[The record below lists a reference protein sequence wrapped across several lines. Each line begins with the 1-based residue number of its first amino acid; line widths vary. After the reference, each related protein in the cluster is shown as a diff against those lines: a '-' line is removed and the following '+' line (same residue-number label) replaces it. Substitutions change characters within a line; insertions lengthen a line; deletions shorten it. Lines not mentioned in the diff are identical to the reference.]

1 MSYSSVQFTLPMH
14 EQWFII
20 KLLRME
26 PFQRELW
33 FVLETELITLAYGT

>member
-14 EQWFII
+14 EQWFIME
-20 KLLRME
+20 LLRME
-26 PFQRELW
+26 PRELW